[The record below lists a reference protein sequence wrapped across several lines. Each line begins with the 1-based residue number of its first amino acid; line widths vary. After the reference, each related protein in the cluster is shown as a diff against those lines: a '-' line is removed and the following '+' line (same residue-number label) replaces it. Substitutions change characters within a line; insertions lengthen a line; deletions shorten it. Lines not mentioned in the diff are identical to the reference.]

1 MNKSGSMQSK
11 KAIFWSYS
19 EIPGEKSILIEHI
32 LKYGDIADIKEILTK
47 FGTDACIEIWHKT
60 LIPDKKFRKLNFFL
74 ARFIFNIST
83 EDEEIKLYIK
93 NHSKTRGERINELF
107 NH

>member
-1 MNKSGSMQSK
+1 MDKSDINQNN

-19 EIPGEKSILIEHI
+19 EIPGEKSTLIEHI

-47 FGTDACIEIWHKT
+47 FGKDACKEIWQKT
-60 LIPDKKFRKLNFFL
+60 LLPDIKFRKLNFFL
-74 ARFIFNIST
+74 ARFIFDIST
-83 EDEEIKLYIK
+83 EDEEIKLYFK

-107 NH
+107 NR